1 MEIDNIDDFIKST
14 LRLKY
19 NTYIDINNIRFTKI
33 LDKSYL
39 YYTDIEILENKF
51 NFSSRN
57 KYRYSCSWI
66 MSLKGVPYIS
76 VGRGDYPLVPLDNV
90 IKWIEELFAVRIN
103 SYLNNDT
110 NFWNC
115 NIELKYSKLILMEKT
130 GFKYKE
136 GSLIYCIKLL
146 LDY

>member
-14 LRLKY
+14 LGLKY

-39 YYTDIEILENKF
+39 YYTDIKILVNKF

-57 KYRYSCSWI
+57 KYRYSWI
-66 MSLKGVPYIS
+66 LSLKGVPYIS
-76 VGRGDYPLVPLDNV
+76 VGRGDYPLVLLNDV
-90 IKWIEELFAVRIN
+90 IKWAEKLFAVHIN

-115 NIELKYSKLILMEKT
+115 NIELKYSKLILMERT

>member
-1 MEIDNIDDFIKST
+1 MEIDNIDNFIKST
-14 LRLKY
+14 LGLKY

-39 YYTDIEILENKF
+39 YYILVNKF

-57 KYRYSCSWI
+57 KYRYSWI

-76 VGRGDYPLVPLDNV
+76 VGRGDYPLVLLDDV
-90 IKWIEELFAVRIN
+90 IKWAEKLFAVRIN

-115 NIELKYSKLILMEKT
+115 NIELILMERT

>member
-14 LRLKY
+14 LGLKY

-39 YYTDIEILENKF
+39 YYTDIEILVNKF

-57 KYRYSCSWI
+57 KYRYSWI

-76 VGRGDYPLVPLDNV
+76 VGRGDYPLVLLDDV
-90 IKWIEELFAVRIN
+90 IK
-103 SYLNNDT
+103 
-110 NFWNC
+110 
-115 NIELKYSKLILMEKT
+115 
-130 GFKYKE
+130 
-136 GSLIYCIKLL
+136 
-146 LDY
+146 

>member
-1 MEIDNIDDFIKST
+1 MEIDNIDDFIKSI
-14 LRLKY
+14 LGLKY

-39 YYTDIEILENKF
+39 YYTDIKILVNKF
-51 NFSSRN
+51 NFSSKN
-57 KYRYSCSWI
+57 KYRYSWI
-66 MSLKGVPYIS
+66 LSLKGVPYIS
-76 VGRGDYPLVPLDNV
+76 VGRGDYPLVLLNDV
-90 IKWIEELFAVRIN
+90 IKWAEKLFAVRIN